1 MSFSYSK
8 HDKKEVRAGIH
19 KINTMLI
26 VTLLE
31 KKIVVGEIGESHA
44 SPKNNELLSKVFI
57 RKLTT
62 KHQVVRI

>member
-26 VTLLE
+26 VTLPD

-44 SPKNNELLSKVFI
+44 GQINYELLSNVF
-57 RKLTT
+57 
-62 KHQVVRI
+62 V